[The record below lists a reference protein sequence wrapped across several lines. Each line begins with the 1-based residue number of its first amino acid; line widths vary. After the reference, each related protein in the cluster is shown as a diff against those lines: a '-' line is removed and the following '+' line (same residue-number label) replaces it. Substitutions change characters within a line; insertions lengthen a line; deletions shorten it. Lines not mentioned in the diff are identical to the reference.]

1 MVIGNLD
8 GSKEIEGRAAMMKP
22 VLRVDGTGASPCEG
36 RPVVDWPKA
45 LWNGGLM
52 AVALVAGPVVFTC
65 SAFALFLILTYLTL
79 LVGHSVGM
87 HRMLIHRTFHCGK
100 VLERALIYVGVI
112 VGVAGPFGIIR
123 VHDLR
128 DWAQRQP
135 ECHDFFAHR
144 RCLARDLTWQLF
156 YRFRFDRPPQLAIE
170 SRIADDPFYRFL
182 EATWRWQQI
191 PLALI
196 LYLIGGWPWVV
207 WGVCVRVVAS
217 TVGHWTITYFC
228 HNPGERRWIVQG
240 AYVQA
245 SNLPGLGVLTYG
257 ECWHN
262 NHHAFPESARIGL
275 EAGQHDPGWL
285 VISTL
290 RHLGWVWNVGEPR
303 LPGARED
310 LLDQS
315 A

>member
-1 MVIGNLD
+1 
-8 GSKEIEGRAAMMKP
+8 MMKP
-22 VLRVDGTGASPCEG
+22 VLRVDGAGATPCG
-36 RPVVDWPKA
+36 GTPVVDWPKA
-45 LWNGGLM
+45 IWNGGLI
-52 AVALVAGPVVFTC
+52 ATTLIAGPVFFTW
-65 SAFALFLILTYLTL
+65 SAFVMFLILTYLTL
-79 LVGHSVGM
+79 LIGHSVGM
-87 HRMLIHRTFHCGK
+87 HRMLIHRTFQCGK
-100 VLERALIYVGVI
+100 VLERALIYIGVV

-135 ECHDFFAHR
+135 RCHDFFAHR
-144 RCLARDLTWQLF
+144 RSLARDLTWQLF
-156 YRFRFDRPPQLAIE
+156 YRFRFDRPPRLTIE

-191 PLALI
+191 PLAAV

-207 WGVCVRVVAS
+207 WGVCARVVVS

-290 RHLGWVWNVGEPR
+290 RRLGWVWNVGEPR
-303 LPGARED
+303 LSDARED
-310 LLDQS
+310 LLDQTP
-315 A
+315 